1 MFIFIVMPFFVSVV
15 NFVDFVSGS
24 DMLRTLYLT
33 VATFSLCM
41 GVVIVYM
48 HEMLLILF
56 CLKVYI

>member
-33 VATFSLCM
+33 VATFFLCM